1 MRTIPAINEPT
12 FDKIKEKIFSAR
24 DFGATGVHIDVADG
38 KFTTHKTWNNVKDLI
53 DLRFIVNNIEF
64 NLGVHLMVDNP
75 DEIIDEWLKSGA
87 HTIALHFA
95 KVKNIEMIVE
105 KCKKAEVSLE
115 LVIGPSVSVEDI
127 KDFNKVDNILL
138 LAVEP
143 GLAGQQFQEDTL
155 NKIKQLRERGFNGKI
170 IVDGGINLETAKK
183 VKEAGADIIVSAS
196 YLWNN
201 INPARAYG
209 KLRAI

>member
-12 FDKIKEKIFSAR
+12 FDKVKEKIFIAR

-38 KFTTHKTWNNVKDLI
+38 KFTTHQTWNNTKDLI

-75 DEIIDEWLKSGA
+75 DEVIDEWLKSGA

-95 KVKNIEMIVE
+95 KSKNIGTIIE

-115 LVIGPSVSVEDI
+115 LVIGPAVNIEDI
-127 KDFNKVDNILL
+127 ADLEKVDNILL

-143 GLAGQQFQEDTL
+143 GLAGQQFQEGTL
-155 NKIKQLRERGFNGKI
+155 DKIKQLRKRGFNGKI
-170 IVDGGINLETAKK
+170 IVDGGINPKTAKK
-183 VKEAGADIIVSAS
+183 IKEAGADIIVSAS
-196 YLWNN
+196 YIWNN
-201 INPARAYG
+201 INPTNAYRE
-209 KLRAI
+209 LREV

>member
-12 FDKIKEKIFSAR
+12 FDKVKEKIFIAR

-38 KFTTHKTWNNVKDLI
+38 KFTTHKTWNNIKDLI

-75 DEIIDEWLKSGA
+75 DEVIDEWLKSGA

-95 KVKNIEMIVE
+95 KVKNIGMIIE
-105 KCKKAEVSLE
+105 KCKKAKVSLE
-115 LVIGPSVSVEDI
+115 LVIDSTVNIENIADLKI
-127 KDFNKVDNILL
+127 VDNILL

-143 GLAGQQFQEDTL
+143 GLAGQQFQENTL
-155 NKIKQLRERGFNGKI
+155 VKIKQLRERGFNGKI
-170 IVDGGINLETAKK
+170 IVDGGINPETAKK
-183 VKEAGADIIVSAS
+183 VKEAGADIVISAS
-196 YLWNN
+196 YLWGN